1 MNKKEWRKWLYWF
14 SFAVAVIAVYKVIS
28 SVSSI
33 FGIFGNFFQ
42 VIAPF
47 FMALLL
53 AYILYMPCK
62 GIENTLKSSKKK
74 FLDKHSRGLSVF
86 LTYLITFLTIFIII
100 NFVIPNVVTS
110 IKDLIANVPNY
121 YNSALEYLD
130 NLDNDSILAKLKV
143 NEYIKELQEID
154 ILTEVVKWIDLE
166 NINSY
171 IQGIVGATKFV
182 FDLFVTVVVSV
193 YMLLERSDI
202 KSFLANLSGA
212 IFSKKA
218 NESISRYFRKTNS
231 IFFSYI
237 SGQIIDAVVVGFIIG
252 IALSM
257 MKVKYGIL
265 LGFLVG
271 LFNIIPYF
279 GAIFAVCL
287 TILIT
292 IFTGGIAKAI
302 AVGIVIVILQQI
314 DANIINPKILG
325 TSLNLSP
332 ILVIFAVSVGGS
344 YFGVLG
350 MFLGVPAVA
359 FIKLLLTNFIEYR
372 NKKRFELEFKFK
384 E

>member
-62 GIENTLKSSKKK
+62 GIENALKSSKKK

-372 NKKRFELEFKFK
+372 NKKRFELEFKIK